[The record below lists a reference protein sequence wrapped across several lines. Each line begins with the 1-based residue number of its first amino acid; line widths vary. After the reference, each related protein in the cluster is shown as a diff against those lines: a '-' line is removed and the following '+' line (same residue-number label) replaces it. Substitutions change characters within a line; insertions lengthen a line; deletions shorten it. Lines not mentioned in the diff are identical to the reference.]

1 MLRITLHTGGMNR
14 FSQTSSASAL
24 TSRIRTERDVVATCV
39 HLLGYWPKDSLV
51 LMVTDSSGVGPL
63 IRIDIAD
70 PFETPAEDYLDA
82 LFKSIPRQNGLNQ
95 SAQRIFVL
103 MFGGRLSTCPDNSR
117 AQPARPITES
127 DQELFERAAYYL
139 EPIQSSGSR
148 HNLQVLDVIAVGQ
161 TVYWSVNPETGGLEP
176 VGWVN
181 DIFSSPVYAEL
192 VSRGSL
198 VSSSSREAFSIKK
211 WNPLD
216 THHPHTTELWLA
228 SAEAAAVRYVEM
240 KQALNPLEPFQ
251 AEAELM
257 LWDSVLE
264 AVADSVYL
272 EKENNIAPSTL
283 GDRIRTTVPSD
294 AAGYLVASLTN
305 SATLHYLVYLAC
317 TDLSRTLAALGL
329 LEGYIQFF
337 LDDAGQSSRRLLPT
351 AETLSAFDLEKISPI
366 LNVQGVREPAD
377 SSEAGSHFA
386 GVLSGALQTP
396 PHWRRLEALE
406 RLCALF
412 ENVARHKCESM
423 LIASQAWV
431 KWLRGNSTEA
441 SYLLESADQK
451 YLESSPLLL
460 KSLLGSSAIPMW
472 LTQPGGAPPVR

>member
-1 MLRITLHTGGMNR
+1 MYNTDTGGMNS
-14 FSQTSSASAL
+14 FSHISSSSAL

-51 LMVTDSSGVGPL
+51 LMVAESSGVGPL
-63 IRIDIAD
+63 IRVDMAD
-70 PFETPAEDYLDA
+70 PFEMPAEDYLDT
-82 LFKSIPRQNGLNQ
+82 LFSSIPRLNGPNERL
-95 SAQRIFVL
+95 QRIFVL
-103 MFGGRLSTCPDNSR
+103 MFGGLLSTCPSTPLT
-117 AQPARPITES
+117 QPAGPITGS
-127 DQELFERAAYYL
+127 DQELFERAIYYL
-139 EPIQSSGSR
+139 EPIQSTGSR
-148 HNLQVLDVIAVGQ
+148 HNLEVLDVIAVGR

-176 VGWVN
+176 VGWAN

-198 VSSSSREAFSIKK
+198 VSSSSHEAFSLKK

-216 THHPHTTELWLA
+216 TQHPHTTELWLA

-240 KQALNPLEPFQ
+240 KQTLNPLEPFQ

-257 LWDSVLE
+257 LWDSLLGT
-264 AVADSVYL
+264 VADSVRL
-272 EKENNIAPSTL
+272 EKENNLLPSTL
-283 GDRIRTTVPSD
+283 GDRIRTTVPPD

-317 TDLSRTLAALGL
+317 TDLSHTLAALGL
-329 LEGYIQFF
+329 MEGYIQFF
-337 LDDAGQSSRRLLPT
+337 LDDAGKSSRRLLPS
-351 AETLSAFDLEKISPI
+351 AETLSAFDLERISPT
-366 LNVQGVREPAD
+366 LSAQGMREPAD
-377 SSEAGSHFA
+377 SNEAGAHLA
-386 GVLSGALQTP
+386 GVLSGSLERP
-396 PHWRRLEALE
+396 PHWCRLEALE

-412 ENVARHKCESM
+412 ENIACHKCESM